1 MMLRERMI
9 LESRSGPRELLAK
22 ERRLAQRAE
31 SVGTNAAILAI
42 ASAVMFLV
50 VLGVT
55 RDLAVAAIAGS
66 PAVVALAF
74 SLWAL
79 ATWIRLAA
87 VRRWVAAP
95 SDLGDGNSG
104 TGVIDGRSM
113 DRAVM

>member
-1 MMLRERMI
+1 MLCEQMI
-9 LESRSGPRELLAK
+9 LKNRRGPREMLAK
-22 ERRLAQRAE
+22 ERHLAERAE
-31 SVGTNAAILAI
+31 SLGTNAAILAI

-55 RDLAVAAIAGS
+55 RDVAVAAIAGS

-74 SLWAL
+74 TLWAV

-87 VRRWVAAP
+87 VRRLVAAP
-95 SDLGDGNSG
+95 PGLGDGNSG